1 MAQRPVC
8 GNHVTWEQGVGPGT
22 LGWVVGQARDLAW
35 CWLGAQARGWEPKS
49 QSWETQPE
57 SQPGQRWDGGW
68 EHSDRPLLREL
79 GSDVLCPGPLGQTQ
93 S

>member
-35 CWLGAQARGWEPKS
+35 CWLGAQARGLGTQVLVMGDPARKS
-49 QSWETQPE
+49 AQAEM
-57 SQPGQRWDGGW
+57 GW
-68 EHSDRPLLREL
+68 
-79 GSDVLCPGPLGQTQ
+79 GFGAQ
-93 S
+93 